1 MRGDTMDV
9 KQIYNFVNGIT
20 NEILGKSEILNED
33 LSNIIDVGKEI
44 FDNTSVDNY
53 VRTLVDH
60 IAKVVFVNRP
70 YSGKVPSVLM
80 DSWDY
85 GAVVEKI
92 TADLPNATEN
102 KSWELTDGQEYN
114 PNIFYKPTVS
124 AKFFSNKITFEID
137 MSFTELQIKSAFS
150 SATEINSFISMIMNA
165 VEKSFTIKI
174 DGLIMRTIN
183 AFIAEILHSG
193 NAISAVN
200 VLKLYNDKFN
210 GGEGATPLAAADAI
224 YDKEFI
230 RYASMIMALYV
241 DRLSRISTLYN
252 IGGKDR
258 FTSADMLHVV
268 MLSDFK
274 AAANSYLQSTT
285 FHNEFTALPNAETV
299 PYWQGTGTDYDFDS
313 ISAINVKL
321 ASDNNTTINQS
332 GIICVMFDRDALG
345 VSNLNRRVTTNYN
358 AKAEFYTNFYKMDM
372 GSFVDTNE
380 NGVVFF
386 IADE

>member
-1 MRGDTMDV
+1 MDV
-9 KQIYNFVNGIT
+9 KQVYEFVNGIT
-20 NEILGKSEILNED
+20 DEILGKSDILNED
-33 LSNIIDVGKEI
+33 LSNIIDVGNEI
-44 FDNTSVDNY
+44 FGATSVDNY
-53 VRTLVDH
+53 VRTLMDR

-92 TADLPNATEN
+92 TADLPIATEN
-102 KSWELTDGQEYN
+102 ESWELQDNTEYN

-137 MSFTELQIKSAFS
+137 MSFTELQIRSAFT
-150 SATEINSFISMIMNA
+150 SAREINSFISMIMNA

-183 AFIAEILHSG
+183 AFMGEIIHNG
-193 NAISAVN
+193 NSNTCVN
-200 VLKLYNDKFN
+200 LLSMYNTALNESLTADY
-210 GGEGATPLAAADAI
+210 ALTTP
-224 YDKEFI
+224 EFI
-230 RYASMIMALYV
+230 RYASMVMALYT

-258 FTSADMLHVV
+258 FTSNNMLHVV

-274 AAANSYLQSTT
+274 AAANAYLQSDT
-285 FHNEFTALPNAETV
+285 FHNEFTALPKAETV
-299 PYWQGTGTDYDFDS
+299 PYWQGTGQSYDFDDISS
-313 ISAINVKL
+313 IDIKL
-321 ASDNNTTINQS
+321 ASDSSVTVNQS

-345 VSNLNRRVTTNYN
+345 VSNLDRRVTTNYN

-372 GSFVDTNE
+372 GNFVDTNE
-380 NGVVFF
+380 NGVVFY

>member
-1 MRGDTMDV
+1 MDV
-9 KQIYNFVNGIT
+9 KQIYTFVNGVT
-20 NEILGKSEILNED
+20 DEILGKSDLLNED
-33 LSNIIDVGKEI
+33 LSNIVDVGKEI
-44 FDNTSVDNY
+44 FDATSVDNY

-92 TADLPNATEN
+92 TADLPTASEN
-102 KSWELTDGQEYN
+102 ESWMLEDGVEYN
-114 PNIFYKPTVS
+114 PNIFYKPKVS
-124 AKFFSNKITFEID
+124 AKFFSNKVTFEID
-137 MSFTELQIKSAFS
+137 MSFTELQIRSAFN
-150 SATEINSFISMIMNA
+150 SAREVNSFISMIMNA

-174 DGLIMRTIN
+174 DGLIMRSIN
-183 AFIAEILHSG
+183 AFMGEVLANN
-193 NAISAVN
+193 NANTAVN
-200 VLKLYNDKFN
+200 LLAMFNEKFN
-210 GGEGATPLAAADAI
+210 SDESATPLLAADAI
-224 YDKEFI
+224 FNPDFI
-230 RYASMIMALYV
+230 RYASMVMALYI

-274 AAANSYLQSTT
+274 AAANSYLQSDT

-299 PYWQGTGTDYDFDS
+299 PYWQGTGTNYDFDS
-313 ISAINVKL
+313 ISSINIKL
-321 ASDNNTTINQS
+321 ASDNETTVNQS

-345 VSNLNRRVTTNYN
+345 VSNLERRVTTNYN
-358 AKAEFYTNFYKMDM
+358 PKAEFYTNFYKMEM

-380 NGVVFF
+380 NGVVFY
-386 IADE
+386 IADGD

>member
-1 MRGDTMDV
+1 MDV
-9 KQIYNFVNGIT
+9 KQVYNFVNGVT
-20 NEILGKSEILNED
+20 NEILGKSDLLNED
-33 LSNIIDVGKEI
+33 LSNIVDVGKEI
-44 FDNTSVDNY
+44 FDATSVDNY

-92 TADLPNATEN
+92 TADLPTASEN
-102 KSWELTDGQEYN
+102 ESWELEDGHTYN

-124 AKFFSNKITFEID
+124 AKFFSNRVTFEID
-137 MSFTELQIKSAFS
+137 MSFTELQIRSAFN
-150 SATEINSFISMIMNA
+150 SAREVNSFISMIMNA

-174 DGLIMRTIN
+174 DGLIMRSIN
-183 AFIAEILHSG
+183 AFMGEVLANN
-193 NAISAVN
+193 NANTAVN
-200 VLKLYNDKFN
+200 LLAMFNEKFN
-210 GGEGATPLAAADAI
+210 SGEGATPLLAADAI
-224 YDKEFI
+224 YNPDFI
-230 RYASMIMALYV
+230 RYASMIMALYI

-274 AAANSYLQSTT
+274 AAANSYLQSDT

-299 PYWQGTGTDYDFDS
+299 PYWQGTGTNYDFNS
-313 ISAINVKL
+313 ISTINIKL
-321 ASDNNTTINQS
+321 ASDNKTTVNKS

-345 VSNLNRRVTTNYN
+345 VSNLERRVTTNYN
-358 AKAEFYTNFYKMDM
+358 PKAEFYTNFYKMEM

-380 NGVVFF
+380 NGVVFY
-386 IADE
+386 IADGE

>member
-1 MRGDTMDV
+1 MRGNNMDV

-20 NEILGKSEILNED
+20 NEILGKSALLNED
-33 LSNIIDVGKEI
+33 LSNIVDVGKEL

-92 TADLPNATEN
+92 TADLPDAIEN

-137 MSFTELQIKSAFS
+137 MSFTELQIRSAFN

-210 GGEGATPLAAADAI
+210 SGEGATRLAAVDAI

-274 AAANSYLQSTT
+274 AAANSYLQSDT

-299 PYWQGTGTDYDFDS
+299 PYWQGTGTNYDFNS

-321 ASDNNTTINQS
+321 ASDNNTTVNKS

>member
-1 MRGDTMDV
+1 MDV
-9 KQIYNFVNGIT
+9 KQVYNFVNGVT
-20 NEILGKSEILNED
+20 NEILGKSDLLNED
-33 LSNIIDVGKEI
+33 LSNIVDVGKEI
-44 FDNTSVDNY
+44 FDATSVDNY

-92 TADLPNATEN
+92 TADLPTASEN
-102 KSWELTDGQEYN
+102 ESWELEDGHTYN

-124 AKFFSNKITFEID
+124 AKFFSNRVTFEID
-137 MSFTELQIKSAFS
+137 MSFTELQIRSAFN
-150 SATEINSFISMIMNA
+150 SAREVNSFISMIMNA

-174 DGLIMRTIN
+174 DGLIMRSIN
-183 AFIAEILHSG
+183 AFMGEVLANN
-193 NAISAVN
+193 NANTAVN
-200 VLKLYNDKFN
+200 LLAMFNEKFN
-210 GGEGATPLAAADAI
+210 SGEGAKPLMAADAI
-224 YDKEFI
+224 YNPDFI
-230 RYASMIMALYV
+230 RYASMIMALYI

-274 AAANSYLQSTT
+274 AAANSYLQSDT

-299 PYWQGTGTDYDFDS
+299 PYWQGTGTNYDFNS
-313 ISAINVKL
+313 ISTINIKL
-321 ASDNNTTINQS
+321 ASDNKTTVNKS

-345 VSNLNRRVTTNYN
+345 VSNLERRVTTNYN
-358 AKAEFYTNFYKMDM
+358 PKAEFYTNFYKMEM

-380 NGVVFF
+380 NGVVFY
-386 IADE
+386 IADSE

>member
-1 MRGDTMDV
+1 MDV
-9 KQIYNFVNGIT
+9 KQVYNFVNGVT
-20 NEILGKSEILNED
+20 NEILGKSDLLNED
-33 LSNIIDVGKEI
+33 LSNIVDVGKEI
-44 FDNTSVDNY
+44 FDATSVDNY

-92 TADLPNATEN
+92 TADLPTASEN
-102 KSWELTDGQEYN
+102 ESWELEDGHTYN

-124 AKFFSNKITFEID
+124 AKFFSNRVTFEID
-137 MSFTELQIKSAFS
+137 MSFTELQIRSAFN
-150 SATEINSFISMIMNA
+150 SAREVNSFISMIMNA

-174 DGLIMRTIN
+174 DGLIMRSIN
-183 AFIAEILHSG
+183 AFMGEVLANN
-193 NAISAVN
+193 NANTAVN
-200 VLKLYNDKFN
+200 LLAMFNAKFN
-210 GGEGATPLAAADAI
+210 SGADATPLMAADAI
-224 YDKEFI
+224 YNPDFI
-230 RYASMIMALYV
+230 RYASMIMALYI

-274 AAANSYLQSTT
+274 AAANSYLQSDT

-299 PYWQGTGTDYDFDS
+299 PYWQGTGTNYDFNS
-313 ISAINVKL
+313 ISTINIKL
-321 ASDNNTTINQS
+321 ASDNETTVNQS

-345 VSNLNRRVTTNYN
+345 VSNLERRVTTNYN
-358 AKAEFYTNFYKMDM
+358 PKAEFYTNFYKMEM

-380 NGVVFF
+380 NGVVFY
-386 IADE
+386 IADDGE

>member
-1 MRGDTMDV
+1 MDV
-9 KQIYNFVNGIT
+9 KQVYNFVNGVT
-20 NEILGKSEILNED
+20 NEILGKSDLLNED
-33 LSNIIDVGKEI
+33 LSNIVDVGKEI
-44 FDNTSVDNY
+44 FDATSVDNY

-92 TADLPNATEN
+92 TADLPTASEN
-102 KSWELTDGQEYN
+102 ESWELEDGHTYN

-124 AKFFSNKITFEID
+124 AKFFSNRVTFEID
-137 MSFTELQIKSAFS
+137 MSFTELQIRSAFN
-150 SATEINSFISMIMNA
+150 SAREVNSFISMIMNA

-174 DGLIMRTIN
+174 DGLIMRSIN
-183 AFIAEILHSG
+183 AFMGEVLANN
-193 NAISAVN
+193 NANTAVN
-200 VLKLYNDKFN
+200 LLTMFNEKFN
-210 GGEGATPLAAADAI
+210 SGEGATPLLAADAI
-224 YDKEFI
+224 FNPDFI
-230 RYASMIMALYV
+230 RYASMVMALYI

-274 AAANSYLQSTT
+274 AAANSYLQSDT

-299 PYWQGTGTDYDFDS
+299 PYWQGTGTNYDFDS
-313 ISAINVKL
+313 ISSINIKL
-321 ASDNNTTINQS
+321 ASDNETTVNQS

-345 VSNLNRRVTTNYN
+345 VSNLERRVTTNYN
-358 AKAEFYTNFYKMDM
+358 PKAEFYTNFYKMEM

-380 NGVVFF
+380 NGVVFY
-386 IADE
+386 IADGE

>member
-1 MRGDTMDV
+1 MDV
-9 KQIYNFVNGIT
+9 KQVYNFVNGVT
-20 NEILGKSEILNED
+20 DEILGKSDLLNED
-33 LSNIIDVGKEI
+33 LSNIVDVGKEI
-44 FDNTSVDNY
+44 FDATSVDNY

-92 TADLPNATEN
+92 TADLPTASEN
-102 KSWELTDGQEYN
+102 ESWELEDGHTYN

-124 AKFFSNKITFEID
+124 AKFFSNRVTFEID
-137 MSFTELQIKSAFS
+137 MSFTELQIKSAFN
-150 SATEINSFISMIMNA
+150 SAREVNSFISMIMNA

-174 DGLIMRTIN
+174 DGLIMRSIN
-183 AFIAEILHSG
+183 AFMGEVLANN
-193 NAISAVN
+193 NANTAVN
-200 VLKLYNDKFN
+200 LLAMFNAKFN
-210 GGEGATPLAAADAI
+210 SGEGATPLLAADAI
-224 YDKEFI
+224 YNPDFI
-230 RYASMIMALYV
+230 RYASMIMALYI

-274 AAANSYLQSTT
+274 AAANSYLQSDT

-299 PYWQGTGTDYDFDS
+299 PYWQGTGTNYDFNS
-313 ISAINVKL
+313 ISTINIKL
-321 ASDNNTTINQS
+321 ASDNKTTVNQS

-345 VSNLNRRVTTNYN
+345 VSNLERRVTTNYN
-358 AKAEFYTNFYKMDM
+358 PKAEFYTNFYKMEM

-380 NGVVFF
+380 NGVVFY
-386 IADE
+386 IADGE

>member
-1 MRGDTMDV
+1 MDV
-9 KQIYNFVNGIT
+9 KQVYNFVNGVT
-20 NEILGKSEILNED
+20 NEILGKSDLLNED
-33 LSNIIDVGKEI
+33 LSNIVDVGKEI
-44 FDNTSVDNY
+44 FDATSVDNY

-92 TADLPNATEN
+92 TADLPTASEN
-102 KSWELTDGQEYN
+102 ESWELEDGHTYN

-124 AKFFSNKITFEID
+124 AKFFSNRVTFEID
-137 MSFTELQIKSAFS
+137 MSFTELQIKSAFN
-150 SATEINSFISMIMNA
+150 SAREVNSFISMIMNA

-174 DGLIMRTIN
+174 DGLIMRSIN
-183 AFIAEILHSG
+183 AFMGEVLANN
-193 NAISAVN
+193 NANTAVN
-200 VLKLYNDKFN
+200 LLAMFNEKFN
-210 GGEGATPLAAADAI
+210 SGEGATPLLAADAI
-224 YDKEFI
+224 YNPDFI
-230 RYASMIMALYV
+230 RYASMIMALYI

-274 AAANSYLQSTT
+274 AAANSYLQSDT

-299 PYWQGTGTDYDFDS
+299 PYWQGTGTNYDFNS
-313 ISAINVKL
+313 ISTINIKL
-321 ASDNNTTINQS
+321 ASDNKTTVNKS

-345 VSNLNRRVTTNYN
+345 VSNLERRVTTNYN
-358 AKAEFYTNFYKMDM
+358 PKAEFYTNFYKMEM

-380 NGVVFF
+380 NGVVFY
-386 IADE
+386 IADEGE

>member
-1 MRGDTMDV
+1 MDV
-9 KQIYNFVNGIT
+9 KQVYNFVNGVT
-20 NEILGKSEILNED
+20 NEILGKSDLLNED
-33 LSNIIDVGKEI
+33 LSNIVDVGKEI
-44 FDNTSVDNY
+44 FDATSVDNY

-92 TADLPNATEN
+92 TADLPTASEN
-102 KSWELTDGQEYN
+102 ESWELEDGHTYN

-124 AKFFSNKITFEID
+124 AKFFSNRVTFEID
-137 MSFTELQIKSAFS
+137 MSFTELQIKSAFN
-150 SATEINSFISMIMNA
+150 SAREVNSFISMIMNA

-174 DGLIMRTIN
+174 DGLIMRSIN
-183 AFIAEILHSG
+183 AFMGEVLANN
-193 NAISAVN
+193 NANTAVN
-200 VLKLYNDKFN
+200 LLAMFNEKFN
-210 GGEGATPLAAADAI
+210 SGEGATPLLAADAI
-224 YDKEFI
+224 FNPDFI
-230 RYASMIMALYV
+230 RYASMIMALYI

-274 AAANSYLQSTT
+274 AAANSYLQSDT

-299 PYWQGTGTDYDFDS
+299 PYWQGTGTNYNFNS
-313 ISAINVKL
+313 ISSINIKL
-321 ASDNNTTINQS
+321 ASDNETTVNQS

-345 VSNLNRRVTTNYN
+345 VSNLERRVTTNYN
-358 AKAEFYTNFYKMDM
+358 PKAEFYTNFYKMEM

-380 NGVVFF
+380 NGVVFY
-386 IADE
+386 IADDGE

>member
-1 MRGDTMDV
+1 MDV
-9 KQIYNFVNGIT
+9 KQVYNFVNGVT
-20 NEILGKSEILNED
+20 NEILGKSDLLNED
-33 LSNIIDVGKEI
+33 LSNIVDVGKEI
-44 FDNTSVDNY
+44 FDATSVDNY

-92 TADLPNATEN
+92 TADLPTASEN
-102 KSWELTDGQEYN
+102 ESWELEDGHTYN

-124 AKFFSNKITFEID
+124 AKFFSNRVTFEID
-137 MSFTELQIKSAFS
+137 MSFTELQIRSAFN
-150 SATEINSFISMIMNA
+150 SAREVNSFISMIMNA

-174 DGLIMRTIN
+174 DGLIMRSIN
-183 AFIAEILHSG
+183 AFMGEVLANN
-193 NAISAVN
+193 NANTAVN
-200 VLKLYNDKFN
+200 LLAMFNAKFN
-210 GGEGATPLAAADAI
+210 SGTDATPLLAADAI
-224 YDKEFI
+224 YNPDFI
-230 RYASMIMALYV
+230 RYASMIMALYI

-274 AAANSYLQSTT
+274 AAANSYLQSDT

-299 PYWQGTGTDYDFDS
+299 PYWQGTGTNYDFNS
-313 ISAINVKL
+313 ISTINIKL
-321 ASDNNTTINQS
+321 ASDNETTVNQS

-345 VSNLNRRVTTNYN
+345 VSNLERRVTTNYN
-358 AKAEFYTNFYKMDM
+358 PKAEFYTNFYKMEM

-380 NGVVFF
+380 NGVVFY
-386 IADE
+386 IADGE